1 MPDLTSEPAIRLA
14 CFAGV
19 LIVMAMFEIIAPRRD
34 LVLSK
39 AKRWFTNLT
48 VVAVDTA
55 VLWVLFP
62 MLAIGIAELAAA
74 RGWGLLAWTDLPVW
88 LEIVIAVIL
97 LDLAIYGQHVASH
110 KVPILWRVH
119 KVHHADR
126 DIDVTTG
133 LRFHPIEICL
143 SMLYKFVVIIA
154 LGAPALGV
162 FIFEVVLNGTAM
174 FNHSNVKLPGA
185 LDRIVRAVL
194 VTPDMHRVHHSIIR
208 REHDT
213 NYGFSLSIWDRLF
226 RTYTD
231 QPSLGH
237 DGMTIGLAEYQT
249 EKARPARLG
258 AGAAVH
264 EGARGDGADRGHRL
278 KQTHDLTLRMAPL
291 RSVVPAKAGSR
302 NAQQTRHSRAF
313 SGSPLSRG

>member
-1 MPDLTSEPAIRLA
+1 MPDLTSEPVIRIA

-19 LIVMAMFEIIAPRRD
+19 LIVMAVFEIVAPRRE
-34 LVLSK
+34 LVLAK
-39 AKRWFTNLT
+39 HKRWFTNLGI
-48 VVAVDTA
+48 VVVDTVA
-55 VLWVLFP
+55 LRVLFP
-62 MLAIGIAELAAA
+62 VLAVGIAEIAAA

-88 LEIVIAVIL
+88 LEIVIAVVL

-154 LGAPALGV
+154 LGAPALAV
-162 FIFEVVLNGTAM
+162 FIFEVLLNGTAM

-185 LDRIVRAVL
+185 LDRIVRTVI
-194 VTPDMHRVHHSIIR
+194 VTPDMHRVHHSIIQ

-213 NYGFSLSIWDRLF
+213 NYGFNLSVWDRLF

-231 QPSLGH
+231 QPKFGH
-237 DGMTIGLAEYQT
+237 DGMTIGLAPYQT
-249 EKARPARLG
+249 EKPARLDWALALPFMKARDE
-258 AGAAVH
+258 AGQSEEAAPSNPSTS
-264 EGARGDGADRGHRL
+264 A
-278 KQTHDLTLRMAPL
+278 
-291 RSVVPAKAGSR
+291 
-302 NAQQTRHSRAF
+302 
-313 SGSPLSRG
+313 

>member
-1 MPDLTSEPAIRLA
+1 MPDLTSEPVIRIA

-19 LIVMAMFEIIAPRRD
+19 LIVMALFEVIAPRRD
-34 LVLSK
+34 LVLAK
-39 AKRWFTNLT
+39 HKRWFTNLGI
-48 VVAVDTA
+48 VVVDTVA
-55 VLWVLFP
+55 LRVLFP
-62 MLAIGIAELAAA
+62 VLAVGMAEIASA
-74 RGWGLLAWTDLPVW
+74 RGWGVLAWTDLPVW
-88 LEIVIAVIL
+88 LEIIIAVVL

-154 LGAPALGV
+154 LGAPALAV

-174 FNHSNVKLPGA
+174 FNHSNVKLPGP
-185 LDRIVRAVL
+185 LDRIVRTL
-194 VTPDMHRVHHSIIR
+194 IVTPDMHRVHHSVIQ

-213 NYGFSLSIWDRLF
+213 NYGFNLSIWDRLF

-237 DGMTIGLAEYQT
+237 KGMTIGLAPYQS
-249 EKARPARLG
+249 EKPARLG
-258 AGAAVH
+258 WALALPFMKVSEKAEQT
-264 EGARGDGADRGHRL
+264 EG
-278 KQTHDLTLRMAPL
+278 TAPG
-291 RSVVPAKAGSR
+291 KH
-302 NAQQTRHSRAF
+302 TT
-313 SGSPLSRG
+313 SP